1 MRTRSSSP
9 KERGAAAAAA
19 AARPP
24 PSAFR
29 SNRNSS
35 GKGKEREQVARQNR
49 PGRHPWLIDHL
60 EARRNADLWMQQD
73 RVILILG
80 GKSMVTLRRPWSLTC
95 TEPTRATLEPLLYC
109 PSFQDTLILIG
120 TLRPV
125 PEIEALSSPSQLMN
139 SGDHRTIYPTIQP
152 FSPTAEAV
160 AEKNP
165 IPAIIEE
172 ATFLA
177 EQYRRY
183 GGTFAAPTPSGNGRR
198 SRRGSS
204 SSGTTTPPVSG
215 RHRFANMGRRNSSSA
230 DSIRSVSRTN
240 SFTDLA
246 RIVSG
251 GGRSRPSSRAGS
263 IKDGVAGSER
273 TGTIKRISSFFFFDE
288 SLRPQG
294 PPIDAAIDFL
304 PMPPLDCD
312 SQTAMHTLLQHT
324 IVLTSGLMPVLTKA
338 GSASKSVDGSG
349 AKFDLAPLSLVHIVP
364 IDAPPTLAPVI
375 ERFLV
380 PLLPTMSTRVR
391 RHLFSCV
398 TGLGAWLAP
407 HTDAD
412 GTGMSGAETLLFGG
426 ARCVPL
432 AGGHAG
438 DKKMQ
443 AMMPGWD
450 YCQPAPGALVDLSKR
465 SGDVTPP
472 TFDHRDS
479 ANQLS
484 QIRSNHASASA
495 PSSPTAGTTSRDLPI
510 LSPSLSRSEMQHS
523 NSDFGRFARTA
534 GSSTSSSTDQLRMMS
549 RSESAKFTSRF
560 DTRSGATSRS
570 AQSDSG
576 HGSTGHYMKKS
587 PSMNSSNASS
597 APPRRAPSALRNSTQ
612 PTQQQGVSPPT
623 PELDPSMTSSC
634 SSSSVVEPSSAEE
647 RSVNSAENPNGM
659 APRTARK
666 SASAPSIR
674 SISRF
679 GKGFSGFTSIFKRRG
694 VAA

>member
-1 MRTRSSSP
+1 M
-9 KERGAAAAAA
+9 
-19 AARPP
+19 
-24 PSAFR
+24 
-29 SNRNSS
+29 
-35 GKGKEREQVARQNR
+35 
-49 PGRHPWLIDHL
+49 
-60 EARRNADLWMQQD
+60 
-73 RVILILG
+73 
-80 GKSMVTLRRPWSLTC
+80 C

-263 IKDGVAGSER
+263 IKDGAAGSER

-294 PPIDAAIDFL
+294 PPIDAAINFL

-349 AKFDLAPLSLVHIVP
+349 ARFDLAPLSLVHIVP

-380 PLLPTMSTRVR
+380 PFLPTMSTRVR

-407 HTDAD
+407 HADAE

-523 NSDFGRFARTA
+523 NSDFGRLAGTA
-534 GSSTSSSTDQLRMMS
+534 GSSTSSSTDQLCMMS
-549 RSESAKFTSRF
+549 RSESAKFTSRY
-560 DTRSGATSRS
+560 DPRSGASSRS

-597 APPRRAPSALRNSTQ
+597 APPRRAPSALRNSTK
-612 PTQQQGVSPPT
+612 PTQQQSVSPPT

-647 RSVNSAENPNGM
+647 RSVNSADNPNRM
-659 APRTARK
+659 PPRTARK
-666 SASAPSIR
+666 SSSAPSIR
-674 SISRF
+674 SMSRF

>member
-1 MRTRSSSP
+1 MSL
-9 KERGAAAAAA
+9 
-19 AARPP
+19 RP
-24 PSAFR
+24 
-29 SNRNSS
+29 
-35 GKGKEREQVARQNR
+35 
-49 PGRHPWLIDHL
+49 
-60 EARRNADLWMQQD
+60 
-73 RVILILG
+73 
-80 GKSMVTLRRPWSLTC
+80 LRWLTC

-109 PSFQDTLILIG
+109 PAFQDTLILIG

-152 FSPTAEAV
+152 FSPTPEAV

-172 ATFLA
+172 ATYLA

-183 GGTFAAPTPSGNGRR
+183 GGTFAAPTPSGNGGRR
-198 SRRGSS
+198 SRRGSN

-215 RHRFANMGRRNSSSA
+215 RHRFATMGRRNSSSG
-230 DSIRSVSRTN
+230 DSTRSVSRTN

-263 IKDGVAGSER
+263 VKDGVAGSER

-294 PPIDAAIDFL
+294 PPIDAAINFL

-338 GSASKSVDGSG
+338 GSASKSLDGSG

-380 PLLPTMSTRVR
+380 PFLPTMSTRVR

-407 HTDAD
+407 QADAE
-412 GTGMSGAETLLFGG
+412 GGGLSGAETLLFGG
-426 ARCVPL
+426 ARCVPV
-432 AGGHAG
+432 AGGSTS

-479 ANQLS
+479 SNQLS
-484 QIRSNHASASA
+484 QIRSNHASASL

-510 LSPSLSRSEMQHS
+510 LSPSLSRPDMQNT
-523 NSDFGRFARTA
+523 NSDFGRVSKTA
-534 GSSTSSSTDQLRMMS
+534 GSSTSSSTDQLRMAPIS
-549 RSESAKFTSRF
+549 RSESAKFTSRY
-560 DTRSGATSRS
+560 DPRSGATSRS

-576 HGSTGHYMKKS
+576 HGSASYMRKS
-587 PSMNSSNASS
+587 PSMNSSTAST
-597 APPRRAPSALRNSTQ
+597 APPRRAPSALRNSSK
-612 PTQQQGVSPPT
+612 PTQQKQPQQQGASPPT

-647 RSVNSAENPNGM
+647 RSVNSAENPNGTT
-659 APRTARK
+659 PRPARK
-666 SASAPSIR
+666 TAGAPSIR
-674 SISRF
+674 SISRPLF

>member
-1 MRTRSSSP
+1 M
-9 KERGAAAAAA
+9 
-19 AARPP
+19 
-24 PSAFR
+24 
-29 SNRNSS
+29 
-35 GKGKEREQVARQNR
+35 
-49 PGRHPWLIDHL
+49 
-60 EARRNADLWMQQD
+60 
-73 RVILILG
+73 
-80 GKSMVTLRRPWSLTC
+80 
-95 TEPTRATLEPLLYC
+95 EPLLYC

-172 ATFLA
+172 ATYLA
-177 EQYRRY
+177 ERYRRY
-183 GGTFAAPTPSGNGRR
+183 GGTFAAPTPSGNGARR
-198 SRRGSS
+198 SRRGSN

-215 RHRFANMGRRNSSSA
+215 RGRFNNTFNRRNSSSG

-251 GGRSRPSSRAGS
+251 GGRSRPNSRAGS
-263 IKDGVAGSER
+263 IKGESGAPSER

-294 PPIDAAIDFL
+294 PPIDAAINFL

-349 AKFDLAPLSLVHIVP
+349 AKYDLAPLSLVHIVP

-380 PLLPTMSTRVR
+380 PFLPTMSTRVR

-407 HTDAD
+407 QTDAE
-412 GTGMSGAETLLFGG
+412 GAGLSGAETLLFGG
-426 ARCVPL
+426 ARCVPI
-432 AGGHAG
+432 AGGSSS

-484 QIRSNHASASA
+484 QIRSNHAAASA

-510 LSPSLSRSEMQHS
+510 LSPSMSRPDMQNS
-523 NSDFGRFARTA
+523 NSDFGRSSKTA
-534 GSSTSSSTDQLRMMS
+534 GSSTSSSTDQLRMAPIS

-560 DTRSGATSRS
+560 DSRAGSPRRS
-570 AQSDSG
+570 AQSDNG
-576 HGSTGHYMKKS
+576 HGGGGSYMRKS
-587 PSMNSSNASS
+587 PSMNSSVASS
-597 APPRRAPSALRNSTQ
+597 APPRRAPSGLRNSSK
-612 PTQQQGVSPPT
+612 PQGASPPT

-647 RSVNSAENPNGM
+647 RSINSAENPNG
-659 APRTARK
+659 ATPRPGRK
-666 SASAPSIR
+666 SAGAASIR
-674 SISRF
+674 SISRPLF
-679 GKGFSGFTSIFKRRG
+679 GKGFNGFTSIFKRRS

>member
-1 MRTRSSSP
+1 M
-9 KERGAAAAAA
+9 K
-19 AARPP
+19 
-24 PSAFR
+24 
-29 SNRNSS
+29 
-35 GKGKEREQVARQNR
+35 
-49 PGRHPWLIDHL
+49 
-60 EARRNADLWMQQD
+60 
-73 RVILILG
+73 
-80 GKSMVTLRRPWSLTC
+80 
-95 TEPTRATLEPLLYC
+95 
-109 PSFQDTLILIG
+109 
-120 TLRPV
+120 
-125 PEIEALSSPSQLMN
+125 
-139 SGDHRTIYPTIQP
+139 SGDNRTIYPTIQP
-152 FSPTAEAV
+152 FCPSPEAV

-172 ATFLA
+172 ATYLA
-177 EQYRRY
+177 EKYRRY

-215 RHRFANMGRRNSSSA
+215 GRHRFANMGRNSSSG

-246 RIVSG
+246 RMVSG
-251 GGRSRPSSRAGS
+251 NGRSSSRPNSRAGS
-263 IKDGVAGSER
+263 IKDGAAPSER

-294 PPIDAAIDFL
+294 PPIDAVINFL

-324 IVLTSGLMPVLTKA
+324 IVLTSGLMPVLTKG
-338 GSASKSVDGSG
+338 GSASKNADGSG

-380 PLLPTMSTRVR
+380 PFLPTMSARVR

-407 HTDAD
+407 QTDAE
-412 GTGMSGAETLLFGG
+412 GAGMSGAETLLFGG
-426 ARCVPL
+426 VQCVPM
-432 AGGHAG
+432 GGG
-438 DKKMQ
+438 NTSDKKMQ

-450 YCQPAPGALVDLSKR
+450 YCQPAPGLLVDLSKKA
-465 SGDVTPP
+465 GDVSPP
-472 TFDHRDS
+472 KFDHRDS

-484 QIRSNHASASA
+484 KIRSHHASASA

-510 LSPSLSRSEMQHS
+510 LSPALSRPDMQNS
-523 NSDFGRFARTA
+523 NSDFGRSIRTT
-534 GSSTSSSTDQLRMMS
+534 GSSTSTSSSTDQLRTAPIP
-549 RSESAKFTSRF
+549 RSQSAKFSSRF
-560 DTRSGATSRS
+560 GSKSDVNGGA
-570 AQSDSG
+570 SDSAA
-576 HGSTGHYMKKS
+576 SMKKS
-587 PSMNSSNASS
+587 SSMNNAAAS
-597 APPRRAPSALRNSTQ
+597 AGPRRAPSALRNSSK
-612 PTQQQGVSPPT
+612 PENGAASPPT

-647 RSVNSAENPNGM
+647 RSVNSAENPNNNNTTPR
-659 APRTARK
+659 APRK
-666 SASAPSIR
+666 SSSAPSIR
-674 SISRF
+674 SVNLF